1 MSDEETLK
9 IYATQSENYA
19 ALTDDDLSSDPLLA
33 EFIAALPRGGS
44 ALDLGCGPGTAA
56 GVMANA
62 GLLVHA
68 TDAVPE
74 MIALAAQHPLV
85 HTDVQTFDQT
95 TGTALYDGIW
105 ANFSLLHAQRSA
117 LPTILRALHTAL
129 KPNGYFHIGMK
140 LGETTARDSIGR
152 QYTYVTEPELRALL
166 GIAGF
171 TITKKHT
178 GSGKGLD
185 GTYADW
191 IALAAYG

>member
-85 HTDVQTFDQT
+85 HTEVQTFDQT